1 VQIGEIV
8 VNVVGVDIGF
18 GFTKATNGKDTMVF
32 KSIFGEATDIQF
44 REQLLSAAGPEEY
57 LHVEL
62 DGEAFFV
69 GELAERQS
77 HVRSFTLDQNQFITN
92 FAKIMAMAALSRLA
106 SANDDVNLV
115 TGLPVSF
122 YRRHRE
128 ELSGLL
134 LGDHSLVTLDS
145 NGARTVMPV
154 TVGQVRVIPQPFGTL
169 FNLMLGETAVLSDK
183 RYVQEKIGVV
193 DVGFRTTDFTIS
205 DKTKYS
211 GRGSGSS
218 ESGIA
223 RAFAMIAAKLQ
234 EKTGVDVEIYRMYD
248 AVARGS
254 IKIRGKTIDLRQ
266 LTEAAFSKLA
276 SAIATE
282 VDRLWVDDWDID
294 LIVVTGGGGAVLA
307 PYLQPL
313 LSGEVLALDPTAD
326 SRLNN
331 VRGYWK
337 YGRNVWASQRPVT
350 EKTAAAEG

>member
-1 VQIGEIV
+1 
-8 VNVVGVDIGF
+8 VNVIGIDIGF
-18 GFTKATNGKDTMVF
+18 GFTKATNGKEMLVF

-44 REQLLSAAGPEEY
+44 REHLLSAASPEEH
-57 LHVEL
+57 LHIEL
-62 DGEAFFV
+62 EGESFFV

-92 FAKIMAMAALSRLA
+92 FAKTMAMTALSKLA
-106 SANDDVNLV
+106 STNKTVSLV

-134 LGDHSLVTLDS
+134 LGAHSLVTLDAS
-145 NGARTVMPV
+145 GARHEMSV
-154 TVGQVRVIPQPFGTL
+154 TVKQVRVIPQPFGSL
-169 FNLMLGETAVLSDK
+169 FNLMMGDTAELSDK

-193 DVGFRTTDFTIS
+193 DVGFRTTDYTVS

-223 RAFAMIAAKLQ
+223 RAFGMIAAKLL
-234 EKTGVDVEIYRMYD
+234 EKTGVDVELYRMYD

-254 IKIRGKTIDLRQ
+254 IKIRGRTIDLQ
-266 LTEAAFSKLA
+266 PLTEEAFSKLA

-282 VDRLWVDDWDID
+282 VDRLWADDWDID

-307 PYLQPL
+307 PYLEPL
-313 LSGEVLALDPTAD
+313 LSGEVLGVDPTAD

-337 YGRNVWASQRPVT
+337 YGRNVWGAEHPAV
-350 EKTAAAEG
+350 EKKVATQS